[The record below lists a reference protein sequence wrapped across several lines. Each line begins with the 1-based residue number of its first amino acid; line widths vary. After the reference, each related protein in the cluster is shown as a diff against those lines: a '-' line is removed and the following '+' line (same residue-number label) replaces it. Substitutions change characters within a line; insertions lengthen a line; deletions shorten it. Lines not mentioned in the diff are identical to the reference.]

1 MSEYDDQDGHDP
13 HQIDHTISLVGGLS
27 GQTFDR
33 CQVADPVIVALQD
46 QVPGVVRPTSR
57 DARAFHMCP
66 VVEEFR
72 KEKTLGG
79 EKERDETGH

>member
-1 MSEYDDQDGHDP
+1 
-13 HQIDHTISLVGGLS
+13 
-27 GQTFDR
+27 
-33 CQVADPVIVALQD
+33 VIVALQD
-46 QVPGVVRPTSR
+46 QVPGVVRPASR